1 MLEIRVRHRLG
12 AFALDANFASGGGLT
27 ALFGRSGSGKTSL
40 INAIGGLIHPDHAR
54 IVVGDEVLTDTDRDI
69 FVPRHRR
76 RTAYV
81 FQEGRL
87 FPHLTVRQNL
97 LYGRWF
103 TRPLQRHGDFT
114 QVVDMLGIGHLL
126 RRRPGLLS
134 GGEKQRV
141 AIGRALLASPRLLLM
156 DEPLASLDEDRKAE
170 ILPYIERL
178 RDETRLP
185 IVYVSHSIAEVARL
199 ASTLV
204 ILSEGRIA
212 AAGPAAEVMAR
223 LASPLT
229 GRPETGAILETR
241 IVDHDAAFGLT
252 RLRAAAGELR
262 VPRLELAVGSKVRV
276 RIRAR
281 DVMIAI
287 REPTGLSAL
296 NVLPGVITEIGPS
309 DGPIAA
315 LRLDCGG
322 DALIA
327 RLTRQSIAT
336 LKLSH
341 GTRVYAVIKSVAFDR
356 RAVGRGSDMAKS
368 ADVAAVVAE
377 DLFAAAAS
385 QDRQSPDPA
394 QTADRI
400 AIPGAG

>member
-1 MLEIRVRHRLG
+1 MLEVTVRHRLG
-12 AFALDANFASGGGLT
+12 AFALDANFTSDGGLT

-40 INAIGGLIHPDHAR
+40 INAIAGLVRPDHAR
-54 IVVGDEVLTDTDRDI
+54 IVVADEILTDTDRHI

-76 RTAYV
+76 RIAYV

-103 TRPLQRHGDFT
+103 TRPLQRHGDFA
-114 QVVDMLGIGHLL
+114 QVVDMLGVGHLL
-126 RRRPGLLS
+126 RRRPALLS

-178 RDETRLP
+178 RD
-185 IVYVSHSIAEVARL
+185 
-199 ASTLV
+199 
-204 ILSEGRIA
+204 
-212 AAGPAAEVMAR
+212 AEVMTR
-223 LASPLT
+223 LDLSPLT
-229 GRPETGAILETR
+229 GRPEAGAILETR
-241 IVDHDAAFGLT
+241 IVDHDAGFGLT

-262 VPRLELAVGSKVRV
+262 VPRLELPVGSKVRV

-281 DVMIAI
+281 DVMIAV
-287 REPTGLSAL
+287 REPVGLSAL

-309 DGPIAA
+309 DGPIVE

-322 DALIA
+322 DTLIA

-341 GTRVYAVIKSVAFDR
+341 GTKLYAVIKSVAFDR

>member
-1 MLEIRVRHRLG
+1 MLEVRVKHRLG
-12 AFALDANFASGGGLT
+12 AFALDADFASDGGLT
-27 ALFGRSGSGKTSL
+27 ALFGRSGSGKTTL
-40 INAIGGLIHPDHAR
+40 INVVAGLIRPDHAR
-54 IVVGDEVLTDTDRDI
+54 IVVAGEALTDTDRHI
-69 FVPRHRR
+69 IVPRHRR
-76 RTAYV
+76 RIAYV

-103 TRPLQRHGDFT
+103 VRPLQRHGNFA
-114 QVVDMLGIGHLL
+114 QIVDMLGIGHLL
-126 RRRPGLLS
+126 QRMPATLS

-178 RDETRLP
+178 REDTRLP

-199 ASTLV
+199 ASTII

-212 AAGPAAEVMAR
+212 AAGPAAEVMTR
-223 LASPLT
+223 LDLSPLI
-229 GRPETGAILETR
+229 GRPETGALLETR
-241 IVDHDAAFGLT
+241 IIDHDVAFGLT

-262 VPRLELAVGSKVRV
+262 IPHLDLPVGRKVRV

-281 DVMIAI
+281 DVMIAV

-309 DGPIAA
+309 DGPIAE

-341 GTRVYAVIKSVAFDR
+341 GKRVYAVIKSVAFDR

-368 ADVAAVVAE
+368 ADVEAVAAG
-377 DLFAAAAS
+377 DLIAAS
-385 QDRQSPDPA
+385 TSRDRQSLVP
-394 QTADRI
+394 TADRI
-400 AIPGAG
+400 STP